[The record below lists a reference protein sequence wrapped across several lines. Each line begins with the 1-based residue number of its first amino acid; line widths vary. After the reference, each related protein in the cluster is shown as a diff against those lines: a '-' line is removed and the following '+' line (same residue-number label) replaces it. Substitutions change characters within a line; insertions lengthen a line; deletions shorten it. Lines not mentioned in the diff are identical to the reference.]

1 MDQACDVVV
10 SKDNKASVFLLILA
24 EHLHS
29 IVLPG
34 S

>member
-1 MDQACDVVV
+1 MDQTCDVVA

-24 EHLHS
+24 EHLCS
-29 IVLPG
+29 TVLPG